1 MSQGSLTPAS
11 EPTPVGPIR
20 VGVVTSISGE
30 MAPFGQASLQGY
42 DLALQDINA
51 SGGIHGRPLKLV
63 FEDDESKPPAAAT
76 AVEKLATT
84 DQVPLVI
91 GAYSSSATLLA
102 AGMAERYAI
111 PLIIPIAAADEI
123 TRQGYRWI
131 FRLNAPSSVFTQT
144 LFDFMELSERSA
156 GESKIDHPTR
166 MAIVFENTAFGTS
179 IAEAADQQA
188 RARRMSVVTYQAY
201 RADARDFSALLKQV
215 QAAQPDVILFVSY
228 LDSAIALMKQSQA
241 LDLNP
246 SIFVAA
252 GAGFSL
258 PDFPRLAGSAAEYT
272 ISITHWTPDVKWQG
286 AAEFSRR
293 FQDKY
298 GYLPQ
303 YHSAQ
308 TYAALQVAAD
318 ALRRANSL
326 DRKNIRAALES
337 TDMNTIS
344 GPIHFDK
351 NGQNHHT
358 MLITQIIDG
367 QFVTVYPAD
376 VAARAPIYPIPA
388 WRQRPSAAT
397 TSGKLP

>member
-1 MSQGSLTPAS
+1 
-11 EPTPVGPIR
+11 
-20 VGVVTSISGE
+20 

-42 DLALQDINA
+42 DLALQDVNA
-51 SGGIHGRPLKLV
+51 SGGIQGRPLKLI
-63 FEDDESKPPAAAT
+63 FEDDESQPPAAAT
-76 AVEKLATT
+76 AVEKLSTT

-102 AGMAERYAI
+102 AGMAERHEI
-111 PLIIPIAAADEI
+111 PLIIPTAAADEI

-131 FRLNAPSSVFTQT
+131 FRLNAPASVFTQT
-144 LFDFMELSERSA
+144 LFDFMQQSSTRFAAQDLAQTER
-156 GESKIDHPTR
+156 PVR

-188 RARRMSVVTYQAY
+188 RARRMAVVAYQAY
-201 RADARDFSALLKQV
+201 RADARDFSALLSQV

-241 LDLNP
+241 MDLNP
-246 SIFVAA
+246 SMFVAA

-272 ISITHWTPDVKWQG
+272 ISITHWTPDVKWSG
-286 AAEFSRR
+286 ATDFAHRY
-293 FQDKY
+293 QDKY

-308 TYAALQVAAD
+308 AYAALQVAAD

-326 DRKNIRAALES
+326 NRQDIRAALQATS
-337 TDMNTIS
+337 LNTIS
-344 GPIHFDK
+344 GFVHFDK
-351 NGQNHHT
+351 TGQNQHT
-358 MLITQIIDG
+358 MLVTQIIAG

-376 VAARAPIYPIPA
+376 VAARTPIYPIPA
-388 WRQRPSAAT
+388 WRQRPAITT
-397 TSGKLP
+397 TSGKSP